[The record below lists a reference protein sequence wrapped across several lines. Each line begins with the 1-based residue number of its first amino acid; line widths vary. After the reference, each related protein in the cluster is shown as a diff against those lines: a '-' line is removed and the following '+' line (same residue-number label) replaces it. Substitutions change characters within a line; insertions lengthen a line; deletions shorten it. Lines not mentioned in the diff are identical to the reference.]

1 MEQFE
6 FGDKNA
12 YIVLIQPVNGQELE
26 ALENEVRLI
35 RERTDKAFRLIALKV
50 SDWNR
55 DLSPWETPA
64 VFGNEGFKGEA
75 ERTIKEILELCRE
88 EGKTYI
94 LGGYSLAGLFSLWSS
109 LNTDVFSAAAA
120 VSPSVWF
127 PGFTDYV
134 RDNRIMSKHIYLSL
148 GDKEEKTGNKVM
160 ATVGDN
166 IREIDAILEDK
177 GINHILEWNPGNH
190 FRDFELRMAR
200 AFSWI
205 LSDPIIS

>member
-12 YIVLIQPVNGQELE
+12 DIVLIQPVNGQELA
-26 ALENEVRLI
+26 ALEDEVWLI
-35 RERTDKAFRLIALKV
+35 GERTDKAFRLIALKV

-55 DLSPWETPA
+55 DLSPWEAPA

-75 ERTIKEILELCRE
+75 EKTLKEILELCRE
-88 EGKTYI
+88 EGKAYI
-94 LGGYSLAGLFSLWSS
+94 LGGYSLAGLFSLWAS
-109 LNTDVFSAAAA
+109 LNTDVFAAAAA

-190 FRDFELRMAR
+190 FRDFELRMAKG
-200 AFSWI
+200 FSWI
-205 LSDPIIS
+205 LCNLEH

>member
-12 YIVLIQPVNGQELE
+12 DIVLIQPVNGQELA
-26 ALENEVRLI
+26 ALEDEVRLI
-35 RERTDKAFRLIALKV
+35 KNRTDKAFRLIALKV

-55 DLSPWETPA
+55 DLSPWEAPA

-75 ERTIKEILELCRE
+75 EKTLKEILELCRE
-88 EGKTYI
+88 EGKTYL
-94 LGGYSLAGLFSLWSS
+94 LGGYSLAGLFSLWAS

-134 RDNRIMSKHIYLSL
+134 KDNRVMSKAVYLSL
-148 GDKEEKTGNKVM
+148 GDKEEKTGNKMM

-166 IREIDAILEDK
+166 IREIDVLLKEK
-177 GINHILEWNPGNH
+177 GITHTLEWNPGNH

-205 LSDPIIS
+205 LSNPEY